1 MRRPPG
7 WPRGRGKVMSLGA
20 AAFRPSPR
28 LVGESPTIRWQ
39 ASLESETL
47 GQEAPLG
54 EVHQMRRPR
63 VRLMRRRTEPP
74 RPSLLTPEFG
84 VRVTLRKGDRV
95 VRRNAAGVIYITTV
109 TQEDVDSTAI
119 LGP

>member
-1 MRRPPG
+1 
-7 WPRGRGKVMSLGA
+7 MSLGA
-20 AAFRPSPR
+20 VAFRPSPR
-28 LVGESPTIRWQ
+28 LQGVAYDPVARQPGIGDTGW
-39 ASLESETL
+39 
-47 GQEAPLG
+47 EAPLG

-63 VRLMRRRTEPP
+63 VRLMRRKAEPP

-95 VRRNAAGVIYITTV
+95 VRRNAAGIIYITTV
-109 TQEDVDSTAI
+109 TQEDVDSAVI